1 MLAFNPIKAFNTFW
15 FNEPTG
21 QIPTPFLSEA
31 DLTYRGRAIVSAMI
45 ASHKRGRVK
54 FQGSWWL
61 AQCEQD
67 VTIAVGEV
75 VQVIG
80 RRNITLL
87 VKPTSLSATSYLSKV

>member
-1 MLAFNPIKAFNTFW
+1 MLAFNSIKTFNAFLFD
-15 FNEPTG
+15 EPTE
-21 QIPTPFLSEA
+21 QASTPFFSKA
-31 DLTYRGRAIVSAMI
+31 DPNYRGRAIVSAII
-45 ASHKRGRVK
+45 APHKRGRVK

-67 VTIAVGEV
+67 VTLAVGEV

-87 VKPTSLSATSYLSKV
+87 VRPASLSASY

>member
-1 MLAFNPIKAFNTFW
+1 MLAFNPIKAFNSFLYD
-15 FNEPTG
+15 EPIEQAATL
-21 QIPTPFLSEA
+21 FLSNA
-31 DLTYRGRAIVSAMI
+31 DLNYRGRAIVSAII
-45 ASHKRGRVK
+45 APHKRGRVK

-80 RRNITLL
+80 RQNITLL
-87 VKPTSLSATSYLSKV
+87 VKPTSLSAIVLGKV